1 MTSAR
6 AVAERRWGMA
16 YTTMTWATAVAA
28 WLVMLRAAGH
38 PETTIRTKRQHVEQA
53 AHELRGD
60 PWSVTPERLVTY
72 MAGHEWMPET
82 RHAHR
87 TSLRGFYAWGVRAG
101 LCEASPADELPPVRR
116 TPPRPRPL
124 PEGLFRAALADAG
137 PKVRLMVLLAGDNGL
152 RRAEIAVV
160 HTLDVLGDPGVYSL
174 VVHGKGGKERV
185 VPIADTLARVI
196 LAARG
201 YLFPGQIGG
210 HVSAAHVGKLVSGLL
225 PDRWTTHTLRHRFA
239 TRAYAIDHDLFTVQ
253 ELLGHASADTTRR
266 YVLVPDDAKRRLVA
280 AVAA

>member
-1 MTSAR
+1 
-6 AVAERRWGMA
+6 
-16 YTTMTWATAVAA
+16 
-28 WLVMLRAAGH
+28 
-38 PETTIRTKRQHVEQA
+38 
-53 AHELRGD
+53 
-60 PWSVTPERLVTY
+60 
-72 MAGHEWMPET
+72 
-82 RHAHR
+82 
-87 TSLRGFYAWGVRAG
+87 
-101 LCEASPADELPPVRR
+101 
-116 TPPRPRPL
+116 
-124 PEGLFRAALADAG
+124 
-137 PKVRLMVLLAGDNGL
+137 
-152 RRAEIAVV
+152 
-160 HTLDVLGDPGVYSL
+160 
-174 VVHGKGGKERV
+174 
-185 VPIADTLARVI
+185 VI